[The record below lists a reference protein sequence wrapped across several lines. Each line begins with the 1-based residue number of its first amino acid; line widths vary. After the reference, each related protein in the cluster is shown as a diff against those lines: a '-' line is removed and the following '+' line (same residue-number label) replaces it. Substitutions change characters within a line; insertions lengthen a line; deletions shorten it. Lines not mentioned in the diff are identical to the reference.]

1 MINKSDGLQ
10 RDKVTVGGGRGAGE
24 TAGEG
29 IGYREAEGEKTLKV
43 ISKRSK
49 EPLGGGPEWMG
60 AGVPHQVIKPGSS
73 QMEING
79 TIYEMCR

>member
-43 ISKRSK
+43 MEQKVKGTIRR
-49 EPLGGGPEWMG
+49 G
-60 AGVPHQVIKPGSS
+60 AGVDGGG
-73 QMEING
+73 G
-79 TIYEMCR
+79 TTSGDKTRI